1 MPPHKGPSKR
11 PRPRVPRARLRGSA
25 PRQPLAVRKAAT
37 LTAALGIVHAVLIV
51 ITVVLLKAG
60 TPGINASDAELTAF
74 YSDPDERR
82 VVLVAGLYLLPFA
95 GIAFIWFS
103 VALRMWVAAS
113 ARRQN
118 VLLSNVQLVCAVI
131 YTGLLFAA
139 GASMSVVATS
149 IELSDAPIDPSY
161 TRHFPQYGTALL
173 LIFAMRMAAM
183 FVLTTSN
190 LGRTSGIL
198 PRWFVLAGYVVAIG
212 LLLTASLSAWLVL
225 VFPTWILVFCCILLN
240 RARKIP
246 RGLVV
251 VDPEAVVRRRSMQ
264 QRSHPTAG

>member
-1 MPPHKGPSKR
+1 MPPYKGPSKR
-11 PRPRVPRARLRGSA
+11 PRPRVPRARLRGGA
-25 PRQPLAVRKAAT
+25 PRHPLAVRKAAT
-37 LTAALGIVHAVLIV
+37 LTATLGIVHAVLIV
-51 ITVVLLKAG
+51 LTVVLLKGRAPDMDA
-60 TPGINASDAELTAF
+60 TDAEITAF

-82 VVLVAGLYLLPFA
+82 VVVFAGLYLLPFA

-113 ARRQN
+113 ARRKN
-118 VLLSNVQLVCAVI
+118 VLFSNVQLVCAVI
-131 YTGLLFAA
+131 YTGLLFVA
-139 GASMSVVATS
+139 GASMSVVAAS
-149 IELSDAPIDPSY
+149 SELSDTPIDPAY
-161 TRHFPQYGTALL
+161 TRQFPQYGTALL

-183 FVLTTSN
+183 FVLTTTN

-198 PRWFVLAGYVVAIG
+198 PRWFVLAGFAVAIG

-225 VFPTWILVFCCILLN
+225 VFPTWILMFCGILLN

-251 VDPEAVVRRRSMQ
+251 VESDAVVRSRSIQ
-264 QRSHPTAG
+264 QQSHPTAG